1 MQKTVERCFY
11 TYHFDSHDPDHVRL
25 LLAIDVAPDPR
36 RHPFLGADGRD
47 SDATPANKVV
57 AVVVVIVVVVAAG
70 LVDNNIRRRRR
81 RRIRIRRQGSSTGQR
96 PPFSR
101 ASSTTWK

>member
-25 LLAIDVAPDPR
+25 LLTIDVAPDPR
-36 RHPFLGADGRD
+36 RHPFRRRRKEQRSA
-47 SDATPANKVV
+47 
-57 AVVVVIVVVVAAG
+57 AAG

-81 RRIRIRRQGSSTGQR
+81 RRIRIRRQGSSTRQR

-101 ASSTTWK
+101 ASSTT